1 MHTIPFSELPL
12 SKELQKAIS
21 EMGFEEASPIQTQ
34 TIPLLLE
41 GSDIIGQAQT
51 GTGKTAAF
59 AIPVIEKIDLAQKAI
74 QAVIL
79 CPTRELAIQVSEE
92 FQKLLK
98 YTRGVFVVPIYGG
111 QPIQRQMQ
119 SLRQKPQIIIATPG
133 RMMDHIE
140 RKSISLGD
148 VKIIVLDE
156 ADEMLN
162 MGFRE
167 SIEEILNYTPEE
179 RQTVLFSATMP
190 RAIAAL
196 TKKYQRHPKHIQVA
210 HKKVSAPKIEQ
221 FRIEVR
227 PQMKLEVLSRLIDVY
242 NVKSGV
248 VFCNTKRQVDEVVT
262 HLKARG
268 YSAQS
273 IHGDLRQTERD
284 RVMKAFKNKKV
295 DLLVA
300 TDVAARGIDVEDLE
314 AVFNYD
320 VPQDEEYYVHR
331 IGRTGR
337 AGKSGRAFT
346 FASGK
351 QSYLLRQIQRYTQ
364 ADIKPHPI
372 PSLNDIEEIKF
383 VAQTEKIKE
392 TLLSGKLQTQ
402 IERVEKLMKEG
413 EFTSMDIAAALLK
426 MLTATPEVPEIEM
439 PMYENRRDGGRGYG
453 RDDRRGERGR
463 GRNPGNRRD
472 YRSYDREPGEE
483 EPGMARLRLDAG
495 RADGIRPGD
504 VVGAIAG
511 ESGIAGNMIGAITI
525 QDKQTFVDVPED
537 TAGKVMTAMKGK
549 FIRGKRTTL
558 TRANAK

>member
-1 MHTIPFSELPL
+1 MHTIPFNELPL
-12 SKELQKAIS
+12 SKEIQKAIS

-34 TIPLLLE
+34 TIPLLLD
-41 GSDIIGQAQT
+41 GQDIIGQAQT

-59 AIPVIEKIDLAQKAI
+59 AIPIIEKIDVTQKTI

-79 CPTRELAIQVSEE
+79 CPTRELAIQISEE

-98 YTRGVFVVPIYGG
+98 YHRTIFVVPIYGG

-119 SLRQKPQIIIATPG
+119 SLRQRPQIIIATPG

-140 RKSISLGD
+140 RKSITLND
-148 VKIIVLDE
+148 VRIIVLDE

-167 SIEEILNYTPEE
+167 SIEEILNYTPKEK
-179 RQTVLFSATMP
+179 QTVLFSATMP

-196 TKKYQRHPKHIQVA
+196 TKKYQNNPKHIQVA
-210 HKKVSAPKIEQ
+210 HKKVSALKIEQ
-221 FRIEVR
+221 FSIEVR
-227 PQMKLEVLSRLIDVY
+227 PSMKLEVLSRLIDVY

-268 YSAQS
+268 YSAQA

-284 RVMKAFKNKKV
+284 RVMKAFKNKKI

-314 AVFNYD
+314 VVFNYD

-364 ADIKPHPI
+364 AHIVPHPI

-383 VAQTEKIKE
+383 VAHTEKIKE
-392 TLLSGKLQTQ
+392 TLQKGKLDTH
-402 IERVEKLMKEG
+402 IGRVEKLMKEG
-413 EFTSMDIAAALLK
+413 EYTSIDIAAALLK
-426 MLTATPEVPEIEM
+426 MLTATPEVAEIEM
-439 PMYENRRDGGRGYG
+439 PAYEGRGDRRDGGRG
-453 RDDRRGERGR
+453 RDDRR
-463 GRNPGNRRD
+463 
-472 YRSYDREPGEE
+472 
-483 EPGMARLRLDAG
+483 
-495 RADGIRPGD
+495 
-504 VVGAIAG
+504 
-511 ESGIAGNMIGAITI
+511 
-525 QDKQTFVDVPED
+525 
-537 TAGKVMTAMKGK
+537 
-549 FIRGKRTTL
+549 
-558 TRANAK
+558 